1 MGTQV
6 NAVRTPATA
15 QQVFSAIQ
23 NEWGSTIGGTPTQSA
38 LIIMVTQSAL
48 ETNSWQ
54 SMWNWNIGN
63 LAGTGGAYY
72 VMLKAYTGAYRPY
85 RAYGSL
91 DDGTSAYLSLMA
103 SRYSAAVQSA
113 MIGDLDGFASNL
125 KAQGYYE
132 ETESSYL
139 AALESRYA
147 PMNAL
152 LSGYAGGAPQPNG
165 PPTEVPYTPPATPS
179 TPPSPIPGPQPVASS
194 MLGTVALAIAGGL
207 AIGGAAH
214 VLLPKFEAPRRR
226 RYRYR
231 YA

>member
-23 NEWGSTIGGTPTQSA
+23 NEWASTVGGTPTQSA

-63 LAGTGGAYY
+63 LAGTGSAYY
-72 VMLKAYTGAYRPY
+72 VMLKAYTGVTRPY
-85 RAYGSL
+85 RAYASL
-91 DDGTSAYLSLMA
+91 NDGTSAYLSLMA

-113 MIGDLDGFASNL
+113 MTGDLDGFASNL

-132 ETESSYL
+132 EAESSYL
-139 AALESRYA
+139 SALESRYA
-147 PMNAL
+147 PMQSL
-152 LSGYAGGAPQPNG
+152 LANYTGGAPQPSG
-165 PPTEVPYTPPATPS
+165 PPTEVPYTPSPSPSPA
-179 TPPSPIPGPQPVASS
+179 PPSVSVPLSFGASIFGS
-194 MLGTVALAIAGGL
+194 LALAIAGGL
-207 AIGGAAH
+207 AIGGVAH
-214 VLLPKFEAPRRR
+214 VLLPRFEAPRRR
-226 RYRYR
+226 RLR